1 MSADILAAGAKI
13 TPLISEQYA
22 FGIVIACS
30 VAGIAWGLVN
40 TLLVSSSPH
49 KTNNPLLTIFAR
61 YRSEA

>member
-40 TLLVSSSPH
+40 TLLVSYI
-49 KTNNPLLTIFAR
+49 LTQLTILYSQIFAR